1 MKPGYRTTEFAT
13 VVASLIVTT
22 LVLLGVIRPGEEAA
36 LREVLVDVVMALG
49 SLAANAA
56 ILVEYIRSRTTL
68 KQNGSA

>member
-22 LVLLGVIRPGEEAA
+22 LILLGVIRPGEEAA